1 MYAIRQSTTT
11 AAAAACGCLL
21 SALMLMPAV
30 AGAAEFADTDISPYL
45 PVAGGT
51 FKSVL
56 SGTGLQSEIRVAGF
70 LMRRDPVSQ
79 QNFLQFVQ
87 KNPQWRKD
95 RIPSLFADKAYL
107 AQWPAAD
114 SFGAADPASPVTGI
128 SWFAA
133 RAYCQSERARLPR
146 WYEWELAAAAD
157 ETSTD
162 ARASAAWRSR
172 ILNWYGQNA
181 QSGQTQQSFPPNVY
195 GLRALHGQIWEWVGD
210 FNALLISPDSRT
222 QGDPDKLQFCG
233 AGAISLQNKE
243 NYAILMRVALLSSL
257 TARSTTASMGFRCV
271 RDQKGTP

>member
-1 MYAIRQSTTT
+1 MCAIRQSTTT

-21 SALMLMPAV
+21 SVLMLMPAV
-30 AGAAEFADTDISPYL
+30 AGAAELANTDISPYL

-56 SGTGLQSEIRVAGF
+56 SGTGLQSEIRVSGF

-79 QNFLQFVQ
+79 QDFLQFVQ

-114 SFGAADPASPVTGI
+114 SFGAADSASPVTGI

-133 RAYCQSERARLPR
+133 RAYCQSEQARLPR

-157 ETSTD
+157 VPNKTAKALVTAYGELAVKETKKNGVAVLPGLGRLVRVERK
-162 ARASAAWRSR
+162 ARMGRNPATGETIKIAAKKVVK
-172 ILNWYGQNA
+172 
-181 QSGQTQQSFPPNVY
+181 F
-195 GLRALHGQIWEWVGD
+195 
-210 FNALLISPDSRT
+210 
-222 QGDPDKLQFCG
+222 
-233 AGAISLQNKE
+233 
-243 NYAILMRVALLSSL
+243 RVAK
-257 TARSTTASMGFRCV
+257 AVKDAIV
-271 RDQKGTP
+271 PPKKK